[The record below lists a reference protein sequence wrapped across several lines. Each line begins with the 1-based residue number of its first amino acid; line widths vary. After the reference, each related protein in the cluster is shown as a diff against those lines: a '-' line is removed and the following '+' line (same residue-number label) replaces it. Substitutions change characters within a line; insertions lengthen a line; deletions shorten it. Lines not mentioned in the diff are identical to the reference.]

1 MITDRLA
8 VDASGFAASEQTLM
22 LQISLTRVV
31 SYEYNLRPRDMKNQ
45 ISTVKENTVL
55 YSLFYKHAQL
65 YRPYRNS

>member
-31 SYEYNLRPRDMKNQ
+31 SYEYNLRPRDMK
-45 ISTVKENTVL
+45 TK
-55 YSLFYKHAQL
+55 
-65 YRPYRNS
+65 